1 MTPEKWQNILG
12 NLKDNFDIKEHEKEF
27 REEQGGME
35 VEYVIFHSPLGKVKL
50 EFISKPV
57 VLDKKTNYSRRIGS
71 DVAVEYVYSEEEKTC
86 SLNAYKWDETSEDWL
101 KIDPSSFA
109 EDEQKY

>member
-1 MTPEKWQNILG
+1 MTPEKSQNILG

-35 VEYVIFHSPLGKVKL
+35 VEYVIFHSPLGLVKL
-50 EFISKPV
+50 EFMSKPV

-71 DVAVEYVYSEEEKTC
+71 ETKVEYVYSDTEKTHT
-86 SLNAYKWDETSEDWL
+86 LTAYQWN
-101 KIDPSSFA
+101 
-109 EDEQKY
+109 EDEDDWTKIQADSFL